1 MNGNSPSGPLV
12 GFTLRPLLAAVA
24 LAHRPGS
31 PSTRGSSQ
39 RTSRTASRRI
49 RRCLGTSALQRL
61 LSTAKDSQICIK
73 HIDMQ
78 EEQKGPA
85 FTMNVHTTE
94 LPFVRFLSDV
104 LRLHCRV
111 HDKNPTKGRKHIG
124 RWATVHVPARNDPF
138 LCPTC
143 LPTTTV
149 RPLSSVVWPPFAF
162 RRSPFRRSSP
172 SPFARRFI

>member
-1 MNGNSPSGPLV
+1 M
-12 GFTLRPLLAAVA
+12 A

-78 EEQKGPA
+78 EEHKGPT

-94 LPFVRFLSDV
+94 LPFVHFLSDGPSTA
-104 LRLHCRV
+104 LSSTRQ
-111 HDKNPTKGRKHIG
+111 NPDRRTKAHWTMGHS
-124 RWATVHVPARNDPF
+124 ARSCTQRPF
-138 LCPTC
+138 PMPS
-143 LPTTTV
+143 LPSYSNRTTV
-149 RPLSSVVWPPFAF
+149 VVRCLAAFRFPPFAF
-162 RRSPFRRSSP
+162 PSLVAVAVCSPLYIENIHTPERAHRGR
-172 SPFARRFI
+172 ARLDRG